1 VEPAAGGVAL
11 GDGGVHQPTDPGWLV
26 AGSAG
31 STAFAAPAVL
41 MAVVMTVLLQ
51 ALRLASGTVVL

>member
-1 VEPAAGGVAL
+1 
-11 GDGGVHQPTDPGWLV
+11 LV

-41 MAVVMTVLLQ
+41 MAVVMTVLLKRC
-51 ALRLASGTVVL
+51 AWHPAR

>member
-1 VEPAAGGVAL
+1 
-11 GDGGVHQPTDPGWLV
+11 LV

-51 ALRLASGTVVL
+51 ALRLASGTVVLRGAGLAAHGPRLR